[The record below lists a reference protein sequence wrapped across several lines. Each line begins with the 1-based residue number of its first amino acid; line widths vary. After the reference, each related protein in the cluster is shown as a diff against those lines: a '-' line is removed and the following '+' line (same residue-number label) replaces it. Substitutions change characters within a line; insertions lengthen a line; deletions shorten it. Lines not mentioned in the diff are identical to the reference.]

1 MDDLLLGAALSMLA
15 TLGIW
20 AAWCWLR
27 APLAIEAD
35 DAPALDD
42 WMDSPTIARKALVDT
57 RALEELR
64 ASRSMLRRVLR
75 DLLERQR

>member
-1 MDDLLLGAALSMLA
+1 MDDLLMGAGLAMLA

-20 AAWCWLR
+20 SAWRWLR
-27 APLAIEAD
+27 APLRIEAD
-35 DAPALDD
+35 ALTLDD

-64 ASRSMLRRVLR
+64 ASRPMLRRVLR